1 MAEYNATWT
10 EYQDA
15 IERVF
20 RYQTTHNN
28 TLPAYVTVKGVN
40 YTKKD
45 YLDAVKRVQAYITKN
60 KKNPPRV
67 WLRNQNTPT
76 KSAIRRSLEDAIGT
90 YNTFTEF
97 YNKLKGR
104 GYSYYYNDIYNQSQA
119 IQRLKNKSGLNCSD
133 ICQLAYAAAKDL
145 GYSVRYVH
153 IICRSGTGHIQL
165 DVKGKEFGS
174 SWRRVDPAAA
184 LQSSYSLGSLWCSDG
199 RVIGYDPGW
208 LLSDDGVT

>member
-1 MAEYNATWT
+1 MSINLTWQEHIKKCEEILRSYVAHNKWPDAHINGETYNKTQ
-10 EYQDA
+10 YMDA
-15 IERVF
+15 M
-20 RYQTTHNN
+20 
-28 TLPAYVTVKGVN
+28 
-40 YTKKD
+40 
-45 YLDAVKRVQAYITKN
+45 KRVYEYVKKN
-60 KKNPPRV
+60 KEIPPKVWWYNNP
-67 WLRNQNTPT
+67 PT

-133 ICQLAYAAAKDL
+133 ICQLTYAAAKDL

-153 IICRSGTGHIQL
+153 IICKSGTGHIQL

>member
-1 MAEYNATWT
+1 MSINLTWQ
-10 EYQDA
+10 EHIKKCEEILRSYVAHGAWPDA
-15 IERVF
+15 HINGE
-20 RYQTTHNN
+20 T
-28 TLPAYVTVKGVN
+28 
-40 YTKKD
+40 YTKTQ
-45 YLDAVKRVQAYITKN
+45 YMDAMKRVYEYVKKN
-60 KKNPPRV
+60 KELPPKVWWYNNP
-67 WLRNQNTPT
+67 PT

-153 IICRSGTGHIQL
+153 IICKSGTGHIQL

-208 LLSDDGVT
+208 LLSDDGQ